1 MRLSLLCLVLVVV
14 GCSRTQVQECEPLVP
29 GVSVVVA
36 ASSGT
41 VDSVSADGWTE
52 LWRVGGQREGQE
64 LAIPVSA
71 AVSPT
76 GVLAVPDFRLQEVIL
91 IGPDGTWLGPRFRRG
106 PGPEELTYPVAA
118 TWSSA
123 GALSVFDLGT
133 PKVITANSAGS
144 VETIPVPLA
153 FVASVVASGELLWA
167 GVQPAGTL
175 FLYPGWQRIEVDG
188 APFLQGVILRLQPG
202 ASTPDTILKRTFPGL
217 PKGRFST
224 MPAPGWAHPVAA
236 VGQNG
241 RVAVGGFDES
251 YRILLYDS
259 TGTPDRQI
267 CGLGSPIAM
276 TGPERGELGGDAIEG
291 LEAAIR
297 EAAQPPEPA
306 RYGRLLI
313 SADGLLW
320 VQRERPAPV
329 STAGVLYGAPG
340 ALYDVF
346 DSTGRY
352 RHSARLP
359 EHAYLLEALGDT
371 IWTFE
376 IGEYDEVEVV
386 AYART
391 RSS

>member
-175 FLYPGWQRIEVDG
+175 FLYPGWQRIEVRWRPLPAGSHPAPAAGREHPGYNPETDLPGSAEG
-188 APFLQGVILRLQPG
+188 ALQHDARPRVG
-202 ASTPDTILKRTFPGL
+202 ASRRGGGSERPG
-217 PKGRFST
+217 GR
-224 MPAPGWAHPVAA
+224 
-236 VGQNG
+236 
-241 RVAVGGFDES
+241 
-251 YRILLYDS
+251 
-259 TGTPDRQI
+259 
-267 CGLGSPIAM
+267 
-276 TGPERGELGGDAIEG
+276 
-291 LEAAIR
+291 
-297 EAAQPPEPA
+297 
-306 RYGRLLI
+306 GRL
-313 SADGLLW
+313 
-320 VQRERPAPV
+320 
-329 STAGVLYGAPG
+329 
-340 ALYDVF
+340 
-346 DSTGRY
+346 
-352 RHSARLP
+352 
-359 EHAYLLEALGDT
+359 
-371 IWTFE
+371 
-376 IGEYDEVEVV
+376 
-386 AYART
+386 
-391 RSS
+391 